1 MREYIYQII
10 LGNSYLFLYLIG
22 IEFFLDKKS
31 KFLNKKEISLF
42 LITPIFYKILNNN
55 IEISFLVYFLL
66 FLILSVIIKYKI
78 NFLTLPVL
86 ITPFLLIENNDFI
99 NLSILLI
106 LHISF
111 YYFIKEIIKEVKPFE
126 RNSLI
131 IFAIISIIIGYLKNI
146 V

>member
-1 MREYIYQII
+1 
-10 LGNSYLFLYLIG
+10 
-22 IEFFLDKKS
+22 
-31 KFLNKKEISLF
+31 
-42 LITPIFYKILNNN
+42 
-55 IEISFLVYFLL
+55 L